1 MEKDYIALYRK
12 FRPTCFKD
20 VVGQEVIKKTLQNS
34 LLNQRIGHAYL
45 FSGPRGTGKTSVAKI
60 FAKAI
65 NCLNMPAEDCCLK
78 CDICKEIGENVIP
91 DIIEIDAASNNG
103 VNEIRELIE
112 KARYTPSICKY
123 KVYIIDEVH
132 MLTQQ
137 SFNALLKTLE
147 EPPKHV
153 VFILATTEIHK
164 IIPTILS
171 RCLRFDFKLLD
182 EENIAE
188 VIKKIVKLEK
198 YKIEDKAVNTIVKN
212 AEGGMRDAL
221 SILDQVIAFSDKVIT
236 EDNVHQ
242 ISGTVSDLNILEI
255 LKEIKNK
262 DIIKVLEITDYLLK
276 QGKEIN
282 KIINS
287 IIECLKNI
295 LLYKSNIGF
304 DDKEYESISKLF
316 YFEEIYYYFE
326 VLNELMNQIKYTNDK
341 RSYFEVYLIK
351 MIKSNKVDLITN
363 NQKII
368 ELENKI
374 KELEEKIKNIDLE
387 KIVLED
393 PKKMKKE
400 NNSNPAIVTKDI
412 EDILNKAD
420 KNVKKLALLKIEEIS
435 KDLKNKK
442 FYDLL
447 RNFNLVA
454 AGNNKLLFTCS
465 SKLMAQEM
473 YEEKQNKEFLEN
485 FKDVSDKLDKVFFIG
500 EKEWKLLSDEFIYKW
515 NNGDKKNIKLTEIDL
530 GIKII
535 KKVKKQSKL
544 YETALEKFG
553 DIVRKGE

>member
-262 DIIKVLEITDYLLK
+262 DIIKVLEITDNLLK

-326 VLNELMNQIKYTNDK
+326 ILNELMNQIKYTNDK

-393 PKKMKKE
+393 PKKIKKE

>member
-262 DIIKVLEITDYLLK
+262 DIIKVLEITDNLLK

-393 PKKMKKE
+393 PKKIKKE